1 VCHNQR
7 AKPHWKKKPGDGKMD
22 TEDGE
27 GGATSEEDAENYV
40 DEEDGDK
47 TKVYSSIS
55 LQESSRLNRSVR
67 SGSNSELLLLVV
79 AYCIILLAFRR

>member
-1 VCHNQR
+1 
-7 AKPHWKKKPGDGKMD
+7 MD